1 MRIDKQRGFSV
12 IELLVVVA
20 IVLILGG
27 MIVPRIVTILD
38 SQRLQLTAQ
47 AYAGLLQEARARA
60 VQDNQIYQVL
70 SGAQNG
76 VSVAFVDLNG
86 DSLYNPQGLNGSS
99 PEPAVQLPNPIIIT
113 ATNAPQGNQGFDTV
127 RPLNVV
133 PMNLATNPPMVNS
146 AGAAS
151 PGIAFN
157 ERGLP
162 CQRTVVNGPCS
173 NPSVVLPVAGPP
185 PVVTPVAW
193 VTYFRYSRRAGQG
206 FDWAAVSVSPAGRIK
221 TWKFQMDANGGSWQ

>member
-12 IELLVVVA
+12 LELIVVVA

-27 MIVPRIVTILD
+27 MIAPRIVTILD

-70 SGAQNG
+70 AGVNNG

-86 DSLYNPQGLNGSS
+86 DSIYNPQGLNGSP
-99 PEPAVQLPNPIIIT
+99 PEPAVQMPNPIIIT
-113 ATNAPQGNQGFDTV
+113 ATNAPQGQQGFDTV

-146 AGAAS
+146 LGAAS

-162 CQRTVVNGPCS
+162 CQRIVVNGACS
-173 NPSVVLPVAGPP
+173 NPSVVLPAGGPP
-185 PVVTPVAW
+185 PVITPVAW
-193 VTYFRYSRRAGQG
+193 VTYFRYSRRAGAG

-221 TWKFQMDANGGSWQ
+221 TWKFQMDNNGGSWQ